1 MAMRLH
7 YDKGSAGKI
16 PVAATQPSLIVTL
29 ILVLAALPS
38 PPLQRDF
45 RKNRHCD
52 FLRRDGA
59 KIEARRRLDA
69 VDQSRIHA
77 LRDKLLARCRHLAAT
92 ADKGVIG
99 GLCCQRCAQGGRWP

>member
-1 MAMRLH
+1 MAMRLQ

-16 PVAATQPSLIVTL
+16 PVAATQPNLIVTL

-52 FLRRDGA
+52 FRRDGG
-59 KIEARRRLDA
+59 KIEARRRIDA
-69 VDQSRIHA
+69 VDRSRIHA
-77 LRDKLLARCRHLAAT
+77 LRDKLLAQCRHLAAT
-92 ADKGVIG
+92 ADKPAV
-99 GLCCQRCAQGGRWP
+99 